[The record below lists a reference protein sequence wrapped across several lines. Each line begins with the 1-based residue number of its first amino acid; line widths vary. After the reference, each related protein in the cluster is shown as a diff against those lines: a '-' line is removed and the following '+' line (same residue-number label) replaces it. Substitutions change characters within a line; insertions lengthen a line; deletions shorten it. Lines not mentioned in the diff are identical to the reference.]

1 MAGERVRELIPFFH
15 VADVRASICFYE
27 KLGFAVRAG
36 ESERSERYL
45 ESMSSDGPGA
55 YTVCQGDAAWSPWHG
70 TSATPGAARFAEIA
84 DRLAR
89 SPATV
94 NLYFYDP
101 TGEKARAVKER
112 HQRVCPRLRPYTR
125 RATARAKPTRTA
137 SGVIRERSPRRWTR
151 ERALRKGSQRLSR
164 PRRYLGRFGY
174 APEAQP
180 PVRSGCV
187 LRTNV
192 SGTSGPGPYYPLPV
206 QPATAGFIRAASEA
220 PGAAGDW
227 IAA

>member
-15 VADVRASICFYE
+15 VADVRASICFYQ

-70 TSATPGAARFAEIA
+70 TSATPGASRFAEIA
-84 DRLAR
+84 DRLGR

-101 TGEKARAVKER
+101 TGEKARGQGAPPAGV
-112 HQRVCPRLRPYTR
+112 PRRRPYTQ
-125 RATARAKPTRTA
+125 ARNGKGDAHAYCKRCHEGA
-137 SGVIRERSPRRWTR
+137 IARRWTR
-151 ERALRKGSQRLSR
+151 ERALRKGRNASPALAANSGARCMP
-164 PRRYLGRFGY
+164 PRAR
-174 APEAQP
+174 P

-187 LRTNV
+187 LRIDV

-206 QPATAGFIRAASEA
+206 QPASAGFIRAASEA